1 MLDFLELCFTDSN
14 VVVSGLVIFI
24 LAFWLISMIGGF
36 GLDTL
41 DVDMDVDVDVDG
53 VDSILGIG
61 MIPLRWL
68 NVGAVPLML
77 WLTIFG
83 LTWWAISLGFY
94 VWFDNPNWGNP
105 AEDQGWI
112 ITRWDCTWA
121 LSRNLA
127 IALIPTKLFTQPLIG
142 VFTDES
148 TNTPEELLG
157 RVGIAKLETTPD
169 QGQISL
175 TLDGVGL
182 VLDIRTEE
190 DQIAAGT
197 RVVIRSYDSARRVF
211 IVEISEPDDSNS
223 DEV

>member
-1 MLDFLELCFTDSN
+1 MMDFLQLCFTGPN
-14 VVVSGLVIFI
+14 VVVSGLVMFI

-41 DVDMDVDVDVDG
+41 DLDMDVDG

-61 MIPLRWL
+61 MVPLRWL

-83 LTWWAISLGFY
+83 LTWWGISLGLY
-94 VWFDNPNWGNP
+94 AWFDNPNWGSPDGN
-105 AEDQGWI
+105 QGWLEDSWGY
-112 ITRWDCTWA
+112 TTLA
-121 LSRNLA
+121 LFRNLA
-127 IALIPTKLFTQPLIG
+127 IALIPTKLLTQPLVG

-148 TNTPEELLG
+148 TNPPEELVG

-175 TLDGVGL
+175 TIDGVGL

-197 RVVIRSYDSARRVF
+197 RVVILRYDSARRVF
-211 IVEISEPDDSNS
+211 IVEISEPEESNS

>member
-1 MLDFLELCFTDSN
+1 MMDFLQLCFTGPN
-14 VVVSGLVIFI
+14 VVVSGLVMFI

-41 DVDMDVDVDVDG
+41 DLDMDVDVDG

-61 MIPLRWL
+61 MVPLRWL

-83 LTWWAISLGFY
+83 LTWWGISLGLY
-94 VWFDNPNWGNP
+94 AWFDNPNWGNP
-105 AEDQGWI
+105 DGNQGWLDDSWGY
-112 ITRWDCTWA
+112 TTLA
-121 LSRNLA
+121 LLRNLA
-127 IALIPTKLFTQPLIG
+127 IALIPTKLLTQPLVG

-148 TNTPEELLG
+148 TNTPEELVG

-197 RVVIRSYDSARRVF
+197 RVVIRSYDSVRRVF
-211 IVEISEPDDSNS
+211 IVEISEPEESNS